1 MPNFRINKSS
11 GGSGGAYTSEL
22 IWDYVNDNSNTIP
35 YGLYN
40 ITLNKSIDE
49 FDAVIIL
56 FKSHSS
62 DSGYWNA
69 PCSLYLSVDALKNNP
84 LNPDYFVY
92 TSFDNRSSAFY
103 LSGDTFNKLQDNLS
117 DINGLIAVY
126 GIKY

>member
-35 YGLYN
+35 FGLYDV
-40 ITLNKSIDE
+40 TLNESIDDY
-49 FDAVIIL
+49 DAVIIM
-56 FKSHSS
+56 FKSY
-62 DSGYWNA
+62 SGDTGDWSV
-69 PCSLYLSVDALKNNP
+69 PTSLYLSVDSLKNNP
-84 LNPDYFVY
+84 LNPDHFSF
-92 TSFDNRSSAFY
+92 TSFSDRASAFY
-103 LSGDTFNKLQDNLS
+103 LSGSTFTKLQDNVS